1 MKNKFTQ
8 RTELLIGT
16 DSLEK
21 LSKAKVIVFGLG
33 GVGGICAES
42 IVRAGVSN
50 ITIVDFDDVDIT
62 NINRQIIATT
72 KTVGKSKV
80 EVMKQRLLEINP
92 ELNVSSIKEK
102 LTPDNIEIFNLKEY
116 DYIVDCIDFLKGKVS
131 LAKYAWDYDLK
142 IISAMGAGNKLEPTG
157 FRVSDIYKTEMCP
170 VARVMRRE
178 LKALDVRK
186 LKVVWSKESPSGERY
201 IDESTGKIS
210 PSSISFVPPACG
222 LVIAGE
228 VIKDLIKEWLN
239 EEKRSCY

>member
-16 DSLEK
+16 ESLEK
-21 LSKAKVIVFGLG
+21 LSKSKVIVFGLG

-80 EVMKQRLLEINP
+80 EVMKDRLLEINP
-92 ELNVSSIKEK
+92 ELNINPIKEK
-102 LTPDNIEIFNLKEY
+102 LTTENIEIFNLKEY
-116 DYIVDCIDFLKGKVS
+116 DYIVDCIDFLKGKIA
-131 LAKYAWDYDLK
+131 LAKYAWDNDLK
-142 IISAMGAGNKLEPTG
+142 LISAMGAGNKLEPTG
-157 FRVSDIYKTEMCP
+157 FRVSDIYRTEMCP
-170 VARVMRRE
+170 VARIMRRE
-178 LKALDVRK
+178 LKALNVKK
-186 LKVVWSKESPSGERY
+186 LKVVWSKESPSGERFV
-201 IDESTGKIS
+201 DESTGKIS

-228 VIKDLIKEWLN
+228 VIKDLIKE
-239 EEKRSCY
+239 

>member
-1 MKNKFTQ
+1 MKNNFTQ

-16 DSLEK
+16 KSLEK
-21 LSKAKVIVFGLG
+21 LSKVKVIVFGLG

-80 EVMKQRLLEINP
+80 EVMKERLLEIYP
-92 ELNVSSIKEK
+92 ELNINPIKEK
-102 LTPDNIEIFNLKEY
+102 LTPDNIEKFNLQEY
-116 DYIVDCIDFLKGKVS
+116 DYIVDCIDFLKGKVA
-131 LAKYAWDYDLK
+131 LAKYAWDHNLK
-142 IISAMGAGNKLEPTG
+142 LISAMGAGNKLDPTG
-157 FRVSDIYKTEMCP
+157 FRVSDIYRTEMCP
-170 VARVMRRE
+170 VARIMRRE
-178 LKALDVRK
+178 LKALNVKK
-186 LKVVWSKESPSGERY
+186 LKVVWSKESPSGERFV
-201 IDESTGKIS
+201 DESTGKIS

-228 VIKDLIKEWLN
+228 VIKDLIKE
-239 EEKRSCY
+239 

>member
-16 DSLEK
+16 KSLEK

-80 EVMKQRLLEINP
+80 EVMKDRLLEINP
-92 ELNVSSIKEK
+92 ELNVNPIKEK
-102 LTPDNIEIFNLKEY
+102 LTPDNIEIFNLNEY
-116 DYIVDCIDFLKGKVS
+116 DYIVDCIDFLKGKVA
-131 LAKYAWDYDLK
+131 LAKCAWDYNLK
-142 IISAMGAGNKLEPTG
+142 LISAMGAGNKLEPTG

-170 VARVMRRE
+170 VARIMRRE
-178 LKALDVRK
+178 LKALDVKK
-186 LKVVWSKESPSGERY
+186 LKVVWSKESPSGDRFV
-201 IDESTGKIS
+201 DESTGKIS

-228 VIKDLIKEWLN
+228 VIKDLIKE
-239 EEKRSCY
+239 